1 MGAVSV
7 IDNPQDEDLKALY
20 QRLEAASGGL
30 GVLNIFKVMAH
41 NPDLLEGWLSF
52 AMKLLGTGMKL
63 PPRLRELAILR
74 VFQKTRGEYGFENHI
89 RIAQQVGLTT
99 EEISHL
105 SRFDTSDLF
114 SDLDR
119 AAIRYV
125 DAATDLDDGAPA
137 LATNLTQSL
146 SEREVMELTMCI
158 GHWNMLARFMQPL
171 EVPLDESLAD
181 GLPAEWRDWM

>member
-7 IDNPQDEDLKALY
+7 IDSPQDEHLKALY

-41 NPDLLEGWLSF
+41 NPDLLEGWLTF
-52 AMKLLGTGMKL
+52 ALKLLGTGMKL
-63 PPRLRELAILR
+63 SPRLRELAILR
-74 VFQKTRGEYGFENHI
+74 VFQKTRGEYGFAHHV
-89 RIAQQVGLTT
+89 RIGKQVGLT
-99 EEISHL
+99 EHEIAQL
-105 SRFDTSDLF
+105 SAFDSSTLF

-119 AAIRYV
+119 AVIRYV
-125 DAATDLDDGAPA
+125 DAATDLADGASA
-137 LATNLTQSL
+137 LASKLTPSL

-171 EVPLDESLAD
+171 EVPLDESLTA
-181 GLPAEWRDWM
+181 GLPAAWRDWM